1 MSTAQANLF
10 EWKQEVNRRLAE
22 HRSRKSSPAVGPQ
35 AVSAPQRDNG
45 SSRSAEAA
53 ARVAQRF
60 AHAPRYLDMLV
71 DDARNR
77 QAEEAQC
84 AAVETAEVPAV
95 SAGLVAVAEDAPVWE
110 STAEAHAPAAVS
122 DWSSAEPIP
131 VRYAAEPREDARLFG
146 GNTSELME
154 PPAEAW
160 NGTESADEFQDLEA
174 EALQGNL
181 IEFPRELVA
190 TRKIRPRL
198 VEGPLAA
205 TRSPQLSIFEVDPG
219 TISTAVEAANMQTA
233 AAWNQAEWS
242 GIKLEAH
249 PAAELAPAAA
259 PNAVAEIE
267 LAPLSRRLLAL
278 VVDAALISI
287 AVIAAGAVFAWNASA
302 PLGPK
307 EAAFGGVAA
316 FVAAT
321 LMYDLLFF
329 SLAHATPGMRYAC
342 IGLWTFGNERPTREQ
357 RWRRLGAMA
366 LSVLPAGLGLVW
378 SLFDEE
384 RLCWHDRL
392 SQTYLKSS
400 F

>member
-1 MSTAQANLF
+1 
-10 EWKQEVNRRLAE
+10 
-22 HRSRKSSPAVGPQ
+22 
-35 AVSAPQRDNG
+35 
-45 SSRSAEAA
+45 
-53 ARVAQRF
+53 
-60 AHAPRYLDMLV
+60 MLV

-84 AAVETAEVPAV
+84 AALATAEEPA
-95 SAGLVAVAEDAPVWE
+95 AVAEFTAAVEEAPAWE
-110 STAEAHAPAAVS
+110 SSIETQAPAAAS
-122 DWSSAEPIP
+122 DWSSEEPIP
-131 VRYAAEPREDARLFG
+131 VRYAAEPDQGARLFG
-146 GNTSELME
+146 AHASELME
-154 PPAEAW
+154 PPAEGW
-160 NGTESADEFQDLEA
+160 NGTAGIEEMQDFDA

-190 TRKIRPRL
+190 TRKMRPRL

-205 TRSPQLSIFEVDPG
+205 SRSPQLSIFEVDPG
-219 TISTAVEAANMQTA
+219 AISTAVESAGTEAAP
-233 AAWNQAEWS
+233 AWNQAEWS
-242 GIKLEAH
+242 GIKLDAH
-249 PAAELAPAAA
+249 PAHEIAQAAVPAAA
-259 PNAVAEIE
+259 EAAEID

-278 VVDAALISI
+278 VVDAALISA
-287 AVIAAGAVFAWNASA
+287 AVIGAGAMFAWNAAA
-302 PLGPK
+302 PLSPK
-307 EAAFGGVAA
+307 EMGVGAAVA

-321 LMYDLLFF
+321 LLYDLLFF

-342 IGLWTFGNERPTREQ
+342 IGLWTFSNQRPTREQ

-366 LSVLPAGLGLVW
+366 LSVLPAGLGLAW